1 MSTIHMPARLGTGT
15 ASRKPSWWSRFT
27 KRFSPIDSRDA
38 AEAEPTV
45 ASESRAATR
54 FLISQRYDHRWS
66 VETSGRAAGAG
77 FTLLSQ
83 AVAYARSACDA
94 APATIELRIG
104 DVVAVIHQTAGWPK
118 SICGEAIKRR

>member
-1 MSTIHMPARLGTGT
+1 MSTIHMQARLGTGT
-15 ASRKPSWWSRFT
+15 ASRKPSWWSRLT
-27 KRFSPIDSRDA
+27 QRFSPIDSMDA
-38 AEAEPTV
+38 AEAEPAV
-45 ASESRAATR
+45 AGVSRAVAR

-66 VETSGRAAGAG
+66 VESSGRAGGAG

-83 AVAYARSACDA
+83 AVAYARSECDA

-104 DVVAVIHQTAGWPK
+104 DVVAVIHQAAGWPK

>member
-1 MSTIHMPARLGTGT
+1 MSTIHMPARLGT
-15 ASRKPSWWSRFT
+15 AAHKPSWWSRFT
-27 KRFSPIDSRDA
+27 KRLSPIDSKDA
-38 AEAEPTV
+38 AGAESAV
-45 ASESRAATR
+45 AGVSPAATR
-54 FLISQRYDHRWS
+54 FLISQRYDHRWN

-104 DVVAVIHQTAGWPK
+104 DVVAVIHQSAGWPK